1 VAEEEEALANR
12 AAEEDSTTVARHV
25 MLAVASATWQKTAA
39 RDRSA
44 TIAVVWDMSAAIATK
59 RLKRKFATDASNP
72 GTFPVTAPTTPSNRA
87 RLSRK
92 GMRVIA
98 SDHPP

>member
-1 VAEEEEALANR
+1 VAGEEEALANR
-12 AAEEDSTTVARHV
+12 AAQDSTTVARPV
-25 MLAVASATWQKTAA
+25 MLVVASATWQKTAA

-44 TIAVVWDMSAAIATK
+44 TIAVVWDMSAVIATK
-59 RLKRKFATDASNP
+59 LLRRKSATDVSNP
-72 GTFPVTAPTTPSNRA
+72 GTFLAIAPTTPSNRA

-92 GMRVIA
+92 GIRVIA